1 MSDFSI
7 IGNRTAMIDA
17 AAKTTGAGKYT
28 DDLSVPGM
36 LVGKILHSPYP
47 HARIRRIDTS
57 RAEKCEGVVAVVVG
71 QDAPNP
77 YGILPVG
84 HDEYALALDKVRY
97 VGDNVACVVAVSE
110 SIAETALELI
120 DVEYEVLPAYFDPE
134 ESMKAVTDLI
144 HDSKPGNLEK
154 DYHHVFGD
162 PDQGFAGA
170 DQIAEAR
177 FIANEVTHAAME
189 PHSTLASFEIDP
201 HTGKPGRLTVWS
213 STQVPYYL
221 QHKLSLVLE
230 MPMAQ
235 IRVIKPLVGGGFGG
249 KSEVIPLEI
258 IAAIAA
264 RKAQA
269 AVKITYTREEVFWAH
284 RGRPRTII
292 DLKTGVKKDGR
303 ITAVKAR
310 VVQDGGAYC
319 SYGVVTILYSGALL
333 GALYDIPN
341 IQYDGY
347 RVLTNKPACGAMR
360 GHGTVNVRFAFE
372 SQLDEL
378 ALAIGMDPAEIRQ
391 RNLLQPPCITVN
403 GLRVQSYGLPECIE
417 KTVDRSGWKQRKGKL
432 PRGRGLGIA
441 CSHYVSGAANSII
454 RSDMPHSTVNIKID
468 RDGGVVVYTGASEI
482 GQGSDTMTAQIA
494 AEVLGCSLPRVRVI
508 AADTDL
514 TPIDIGSYSS
524 RVTFMAGNATLRA
537 ASEVKR
543 LIAAAAAKKMG
554 CAAEDLIFRN
564 DQVLRKNAAAS
575 VGELADKSVRTTQD
589 EASVSGRVEGQILRG
604 SLQQKR
610 KEEGPK
616 EKMSFEEAVVAAIDF
631 HGGLTGTGSYAPPQ
645 EARGGKHKGAG
656 VGPSPA
662 YSYSAQVAEVSVDE
676 ETGEVVVHKVWAA
689 HDCGRALNPV
699 SVEGQIIGSVWM
711 GMGQAL
717 TEEMVWKDGML
728 MNPGLLEYRSPSSV
742 ESPEVEPIIVESV
755 DPEGPFGAK
764 ECSEGSLAATIPAI
778 ANAIYDAVGVRL
790 RESPFT
796 PERVLSALRAKR
808 NARALNLTKVLTRLL
823 RHASAN
829 TADRC
834 ASKVRARNATRSI
847 HRGEKCRP
855 PRAVPIEPYKVQTA
869 PAQNCRRRNRVS
881 RGTFDACRA
890 WQLARAGSNSHPNH
904 CRRHRFNSIDAAET
918 IRAGARSRSARNRS
932 AARHPAAAR
941 RRRRNRGPHH
951 APRHRALR
959 LSAPALCGPHRSSG
973 DRGIARTAEHGHHR
987 R

>member
-7 IGNRTAMIDA
+7 IGKPIALIDSA
-17 AAKTTGAGKYT
+17 GKTTGQGKYA

-36 LVGKILHSPYP
+36 PIGKILHSPYP
-47 HARIRRIDTS
+47 HARIRHIDS
-57 RAEKCEGVVAVVVG
+57 RRALALEGVVTVVTGV
-71 QDAPNP
+71 DAPNK

-84 HDEYALALDKVRY
+84 HDETALAVDKVRY
-97 VGDNVACVVAVSE
+97 VGDNVACVVATSE
-110 SIAETALELI
+110 SIAEKAVELI

-134 ESMKAVTDLI
+134 ESMKATSNLI
-144 HDSKPGNLEK
+144 HDHKANNLEK

-162 PDQGFAGA
+162 PDSAFAKCDVVLENRYLAG
-170 DQIAEAR
+170 
-177 FIANEVTHAAME
+177 EVTHAAME
-189 PHSTLASFEIDP
+189 PHSTLASFEFNP
-201 HTGKPGRLTVWS
+201 QSGEMGRLTVWS

-221 QHKLSLVLE
+221 QHKLSLVLD
-230 MPMAQ
+230 MPMQQ

-269 AVKITYTREEVFWAH
+269 PVKITYTREEVFWAH

-292 DLKTGVKKDGR
+292 DLKTGVKNDGR

-378 ALAIGMDPAEIRQ
+378 AAQIRMDPAEIRR

-417 KTVDRSGWKQRKGKL
+417 KTVERSGWKERKGKL

-494 AEVLGCSLPRVRVI
+494 AEVLGCSLARVRVV

-537 ASEVKR
+537 ATEVKK
-543 LIAAAAAKKMG
+543 LIAAAAARKMA
-554 CAAEDLIFRN
+554 CAAEDLIF
-564 DQVLRKNAAAS
+564 
-575 VGELADKSVRTTQD
+575 QD
-589 EASVSGRVEGQILRG
+589 ELVSRKGHVGMDSLRAEQSSAASVSGRVEGQILRG

-616 EKMSFEEAVVAAIDF
+616 DSMSFEEAVVAAIDF
-631 HGGLTGTGSYAPPQ
+631 HGALTGTGSYAAPA

-662 YSYSAQVAEVSVDE
+662 YSYSAQVAEVSVDQD
-676 ETGEVVVHKVWAA
+676 TGEVTVHKVWAA

-728 MNPGLLEYRSPSSV
+728 MNPGLLEYRSPSAV
-742 ESPEVEPIIVESV
+742 ESPDVEPIIVESV

-778 ANAIYDAVGVRL
+778 ANAIYDAVGIRL
-790 RESPFT
+790 HESPFT
-796 PERVLSALRAKR
+796 PERVLAALRAKK
-808 NARALNLTKVLTRLL
+808 NAKAMNLTEGVDPTSPTRF
-823 RHASAN
+823 REH
-829 TADRC
+829 
-834 ASKVRARNATRSI
+834 
-847 HRGEKCRP
+847 G
-855 PRAVPIEPYKVQTA
+855 
-869 PAQNCRRRNRVS
+869 
-881 RGTFDACRA
+881 
-890 WQLARAGSNSHPNH
+890 GSLCFKGKGP
-904 CRRHRFNSIDAAET
+904 E
-918 IRAGARSRSARNRS
+918 
-932 AARHPAAAR
+932 RHPLDPSR
-941 RRRRNRGPHH
+941 QEVP
-951 APRHRALR
+951 
-959 LSAPALCGPHRSSG
+959 SG
-973 DRGIARTAEHGHHR
+973 GAD
-987 R
+987 

>member
-1 MSDFSI
+1 MTEFSI
-7 IGNRTAMIDA
+7 IGKPIAMVDA
-17 AAKTTGAGKYT
+17 AGKTTGAGKYT
-28 DDLSVPGM
+28 DDLCLPGM
-36 LVGKILHSPYP
+36 LVGKILHSAYP
-47 HARIRRIDTS
+47 HARIKRIDTS
-57 RAEKCEGVVAVVVG
+57 RAEKLDGVVVVVTG
-71 QDAPNP
+71 KDAPTP

-84 HDEYALALDKVRY
+84 HDEHALALDKVRY
-97 VGDNVACVVAVSE
+97 VGDNLACVAAVSE
-110 SIAETALELI
+110 DIAEKALELI
-120 DVEYEVLPAYFDPE
+120 DVEYELLPAYFDPE
-134 ESMKAVTDLI
+134 GSMKAETDLI
-144 HDSKPGNLEK
+144 HDNKPHNIEK

-162 PDQGFAGA
+162 PDKAL
-170 DQIAEAR
+170 AEADYVAEGR

-189 PHSTLASFEIDP
+189 PHSTLASFELDP
-201 HTGKPGRLTVWS
+201 HTGKLGRLTVWS

-264 RKAQA
+264 RA
-269 AVKITYTREEVFWAH
+269 ARAPVKITYNREEVFWAH

-292 DLKTGVKKDGR
+292 DLQTGVKKDGV
-303 ITAVKAR
+303 INAVKAR

-333 GALYDIPN
+333 GALYDISD
-341 IQYDGY
+341 IAYDGY

-372 SQLDEL
+372 SQLDEIAVKLNL
-378 ALAIGMDPAEIRQ
+378 APAEIRR
-391 RNLLQPPCITVN
+391 RNLLKPPCITIN
-403 GLRVQSYGLPECIE
+403 GLRVQSYGLPECIDQVVE
-417 KTVDRSGWKQRKGKL
+417 RSKWKERKGKL
-432 PRGRGLGIA
+432 PRGRGLGIG

-468 RDGGVVVYTGASEI
+468 RDGGVIVYTGAAEI

-494 AEVLGCSLPRVRVI
+494 AETLGCSLARLKVV

-537 ASEVKR
+537 AEEVKKQ
-543 LIAAAAAKKMG
+543 IASAAARKMK
-554 CAAEDLIFRN
+554 CPPDELVFRDDEVYRRDLG
-564 DQVLRKNAAAS
+564 
-575 VGELADKSVRTTQD
+575 GEGARATHS
-589 EASVSGRVEGQILRG
+589 EASASGRVEGQILRG

-610 KEEGPK
+610 KDEGPK
-616 EKMSFEEAVVAAIDF
+616 DWMIFEEAVVAAIDF
-631 HGGLTGTGSYAPPQ
+631 HGALTGTGSYAPPQ

-676 ETGEVVVHKVWAA
+676 ETGEVTVHKVWAA

-717 TEEMVWKDGML
+717 TEEMIWKDGLL

-742 ESPEVEPIIVESV
+742 ESPEVEAIIVESI

-778 ANAIYDAVGVRL
+778 ANAIYDAVGIRL

-796 PERVLSALRAKR
+796 PDRVLAALRAKR
-808 NARALNLTKVLTRLL
+808 NAKPLNLTEGV
-823 RHASAN
+823 
-829 TADRC
+829 D
-834 ASKVRARNATRSI
+834 
-847 HRGEKCRP
+847 P
-855 PRAVPIEPYKVQTA
+855 TA
-869 PAQNCRRRNRVS
+869 PDRFREHGGS
-881 RGTFDACRA
+881 LWFRGK
-890 WQLARAGSNSHPNH
+890 GP
-904 CRRHRFNSIDAAET
+904 E
-918 IRAGARSRSARNRS
+918 
-932 AARHPAAAR
+932 RHPLDPAR
-941 RRRRNRGPHH
+941 RET
-951 APRHRALR
+951 
-959 LSAPALCGPHRSSG
+959 SAEAGG
-973 DRGIARTAEHGHHR
+973 DD
-987 R
+987 

>member
-1 MSDFSI
+1 MNRFSI
-7 IGNRTAMIDA
+7 IGKPTAMVDA
-17 AAKTTGAGKYT
+17 AEKTTGSGKYT
-28 DDLSVPGM
+28 DDLRVPGM

-47 HARIRRIDTS
+47 HARIKSIDAS
-57 RAEKCEGVVAVVVG
+57 RAESLEGVVAVVVG
-71 QDAPNP
+71 KDAPNP

-84 HDEYALALDKVRY
+84 HDEHALALDKVRY

-110 SIAETALELI
+110 SVAEKALELI
-120 DVEYEVLPAYFDPE
+120 DVEYEVLPGYFDPE
-134 ESMKAVTDLI
+134 ESMKATSDFI
-144 HDSKPGNLEK
+144 HDNNPGNLEK

-162 PDQGFAGA
+162 PEKGFAEA
-170 DQIAEAR
+170 DHVAEAR

-189 PHSTLASFEIDP
+189 PHSTLASFELDP
-201 HTGKPGRLTVWS
+201 HTGKMGRLTVWS

-230 MPMAQ
+230 MPMSQ

-258 IAAIAA
+258 IAAVAA
-264 RKAQA
+264 RKAKA
-269 AVKITYTREEVFWAH
+269 PVKITYTREEVFWAH

-292 DLKTGVKKDGR
+292 DLKTGVKSDGR

-333 GALYDIPN
+333 GALYDIPH

-378 ALAIGMDPAEIRQ
+378 AAKIGMDPAEIRQ
-391 RNLLQPPCITVN
+391 RNLLKPPCITVN
-403 GLRVQSYGLPECIE
+403 GLRVQSYGLPECID
-417 KTVDRSGWKQRKGKL
+417 KTVERSGWKQRKGKL
-432 PRGRGLGIA
+432 PKGRGLGIA

-494 AEVLGCSLPRVRVI
+494 AEVLGCSLGRVRVI

-537 ASEVKR
+537 AEEVKKR
-543 LIAAAAAKKMG
+543 IAAAAGKKMNCG
-554 CAAEDLIFRN
+554 AEEIVFLDDLVLKKGSAAPEVKK
-564 DQVLRKNAAAS
+564 DQTGDA
-575 VGELADKSVRTTQD
+575 EITQAG
-589 EASVSGRVEGQILRG
+589 ASVSGRVEGQILRG

-610 KEEGPK
+610 KDEGPK
-616 EKMSFEEAVVAAIDF
+616 EWMTFEEAVVAAIDF
-631 HGGLTGTGSYAPPQ
+631 HGALTGTGSYAPPP
-645 EARGGKHKGAG
+645 EARGGKHKGGG

-676 ETGEVVVHKVWAA
+676 DTGEVTVHKVWAA

-728 MNPGLLEYRSPSSV
+728 MNAGMLEYRSPSSV
-742 ESPEVEPIIVESV
+742 ESPEVEPIIVESI

-778 ANAIYDAVGVRL
+778 SNAIYDAVGVRL
-790 RESPFT
+790 HESPFT
-796 PERVLSALRAKR
+796 PERVLAALRAKK
-808 NARALNLTKVLTRLL
+808 NARALNMTEGIDPTSPSSFREHGGSLCFKSKGPE
-823 RHASAN
+823 RHAL
-829 TADRC
+829 D
-834 ASKVRARNATRSI
+834 
-847 HRGEKCRP
+847 P
-855 PRAVPIEPYKVQTA
+855 
-869 PAQNCRRRNRVS
+869 
-881 RGTFDACRA
+881 
-890 WQLARAGSNSHPNH
+890 
-904 CRRHRFNSIDAAET
+904 
-918 IRAGARSRSARNRS
+918 
-932 AARHPAAAR
+932 AR
-941 RRRRNRGPHH
+941 RESP
-951 APRHRALR
+951 
-959 LSAPALCGPHRSSG
+959 
-973 DRGIARTAEHGHHR
+973 TAGGAD
-987 R
+987 

>member
-1 MSDFSI
+1 MSNDFSI
-7 IGNRTAMIDA
+7 IGKPTAMVDA
-17 AAKTTGAGKYT
+17 AEKTTGAGKYT
-28 DDLSVPGM
+28 DDLSAPGM
-36 LVGKILHSPYP
+36 LIGKILHSPYP
-47 HARIRRIDTS
+47 HANIKNIDTS
-57 RAEKCEGVVAVVVG
+57 RAEKVEGVVAVVVG
-71 QDAPNP
+71 KDAPKT

-84 HDEYALALDKVRY
+84 HDEYPLALDKVRY
-97 VGDNVACVVAVSE
+97 VGDNVACVVATSE
-110 SIAETALELI
+110 AIAEKALEFI
-120 DVEYEVLPAYFDPE
+120 DVDYEVLPAYFDPE
-134 ESMKAVTDLI
+134 ESMKAEANLI
-144 HDSKPGNLEK
+144 HDHKPHNVEK

-162 PDQGFAGA
+162 PEKGFAEA
-170 DQIAEAR
+170 DEIAEAR

-189 PHSTLASFEIDP
+189 PHSTLAAFETDP

-221 QHKLSLVLE
+221 QHKLSLVLD

-258 IAAIAA
+258 IAAVAA

-269 AVKITYTREEVFWAH
+269 PVKITYTREEVFWAH
-284 RGRPRTII
+284 RGRPRTIV

-378 ALAIGMDPAEIRQ
+378 ATKIGVDPAEIRQ

-417 KTVDRSGWKQRKGKL
+417 KTVERSSWKNRKGRL
-432 PRGRGLGIA
+432 PKGRGLGIA

-494 AEVLGCSLPRVRVI
+494 AETLGCSLPRVRVI

-537 ASEVKR
+537 AQEVKK
-543 LIAAAAAKKMG
+543 LIAAAAAQKMN
-554 CAAEDLIFRN
+554 CVPEDLIFRN
-564 DQVLRKNAAAS
+564 DAVERKNGHVGTAAIDRPAEQS
-575 VGELADKSVRTTQD
+575 SAAT
-589 EASVSGRVEGQILRG
+589 VSGRVEGQILRG

-610 KEEGPK
+610 KDEGPK
-616 EKMSFEEAVVAAIDF
+616 DQMTFEEAVVTAIDF
-631 HGGLTGTGSYAPPQ
+631 HGALTGTGSYAPPP
-645 EARGGKHKGAG
+645 EARGGRHKGAG

-676 ETGEVVVHKVWAA
+676 DTGEVTVHKFWAA

-742 ESPEVEPIIVESV
+742 ESPEVEPIIVESI

-790 RESPFT
+790 HECPFT
-796 PERVLSALRAKR
+796 PERVLAAIRAKK
-808 NARALNLTKVLTRLL
+808 NVKTLNLTEGI
-823 RHASAN
+823 
-829 TADRC
+829 D
-834 ASKVRARNATRSI
+834 
-847 HRGEKCRP
+847 P
-855 PRAVPIEPYKVQTA
+855 TA
-869 PAQNCRRRNRVS
+869 PQRFREH
-881 RGTFDACRA
+881 G
-890 WQLARAGSNSHPNH
+890 GSLWFKGKGP
-904 CRRHRFNSIDAAET
+904 E
-918 IRAGARSRSARNRS
+918 
-932 AARHPAAAR
+932 RHPLDPS
-941 RRRRNRGPHH
+941 RNEV
-951 APRHRALR
+951 
-959 LSAPALCGPHRSSG
+959 SAGGA
-973 DRGIARTAEHGHHR
+973 D
-987 R
+987 

>member
-7 IGNRTAMIDA
+7 IGKPIAMVDA
-17 AAKTTGAGKYT
+17 AGKTTGAGKYT
-28 DDLSVPGM
+28 DDLSLPGM

-47 HARIRRIDTS
+47 HARIKRIDTS
-57 RAEKCEGVVAVVVG
+57 RAQAIEGVVAIAIG
-71 QDAPNP
+71 QDAPKT

-84 HDEYALALDKVRY
+84 HDENALAVDKVRY
-97 VGDNVACVVAVSE
+97 VGDNVACVVAIDE
-110 SIAETALELI
+110 ATAEHALKLI

-134 ESMKAVTDLI
+134 ESMKAETDLI
-144 HDSKPGNLEK
+144 HDGKPHNLEK

-162 PDQGFAGA
+162 PEKEL
-170 DQIAEAR
+170 AEAAHVVEGR

-189 PHSTLASFEIDP
+189 PHSTLASFEIDSQ
-201 HTGKPGRLTVWS
+201 TGKPGRLTVWS

-230 MPMAQ
+230 MPMSQ

-258 IAAIAA
+258 IAAVAA
-264 RKAQA
+264 RKAKA
-269 AVKITYTREEVFWAH
+269 PVKITYTREEVFWAH

-292 DLKTGVKKDGR
+292 DMKTGADQEGR

-378 ALAIGMDPAEIRQ
+378 SAGMGIDPAEIRR
-391 RNLLQPPCITVN
+391 RNLLKPPCITIN
-403 GLRVQSYGLPECIE
+403 GLRVQSYGLPECIDQ
-417 KTVDRSGWKQRKGKL
+417 VVSRSQWEERKGRL
-432 PRGRGLGIA
+432 PKRTGLGIA

-494 AEVLGCSLPRVRVI
+494 AEVLGCSLGRVRVI

-537 ASEVKR
+537 AEEVRKQ
-543 LIAAAAAKKMG
+543 IASAAARKMN
-554 CAAEDLIFRN
+554 CTPE
-564 DQVLRKNAAAS
+564 
-575 VGELADKSVRTTQD
+575 ELAFREDSVFKKDSADRNVRATQD
-589 EASVSGRVEGQILRG
+589 RATTASAPSVSGHVEGQILRG

-610 KEEGPK
+610 KDEGPK
-616 EKMSFEEAVVAAIDF
+616 ESMTFEEAVVAAIDF
-631 HGGLTGTGSYAPPQ
+631 HGALTGTGSYAPPP

-676 ETGEVVVHKVWAA
+676 ETGEVTVHKVWAA

-711 GMGQAL
+711 GLGQAL
-717 TEEMVWKDGML
+717 QEEMVWKDGLL
-728 MNPGLLEYRSPSSV
+728 MNPGLLEYRSPSSI
-742 ESPEVEPIIVESV
+742 ESPVVEPIIVESV

-778 ANAIYDAVGVRL
+778 SNAIYDAVGIRL
-790 RESPFT
+790 HETPFT
-796 PERVLSALRAKR
+796 PERVLSALRAKKAAKAINMTEGVDPTEPTR
-808 NARALNLTKVLTRLL
+808 FREHGGALWF
-823 RHASAN
+823 
-829 TADRC
+829 
-834 ASKVRARNATRSI
+834 
-847 HRGEKCRP
+847 RGKGPE
-855 PRAVPIEPYKVQTA
+855 
-869 PAQNCRRRNRVS
+869 
-881 RGTFDACRA
+881 
-890 WQLARAGSNSHPNH
+890 
-904 CRRHRFNSIDAAET
+904 
-918 IRAGARSRSARNRS
+918 
-932 AARHPAAAR
+932 RHPLDPAR
-941 RRRRNRGPHH
+941 REVVADAG
-951 APRHRALR
+951 
-959 LSAPALCGPHRSSG
+959 G
-973 DRGIARTAEHGHHR
+973 DD
-987 R
+987 

>member
-7 IGNRTAMIDA
+7 IGKRVALVDSA
-17 AAKTTGAGKYT
+17 GKTTGQGKYA
-28 DDLSVPGM
+28 DDISLTGM
-36 LVGKILHSPYP
+36 LYGKILHSPLP
-47 HARIRRIDTS
+47 HAKIKKIDS
-57 RAEKCEGVVAVVVG
+57 FRAEELEGVVCVVTG
-71 QDAPNP
+71 PDAPNK

-84 HDEYALALDKVRY
+84 HDETALAVEKVRY
-97 VGDNVACVVAVSE
+97 VGDNVACVVATSE
-110 SIAETALELI
+110 AIAERAVELI
-120 DVEYEVLPAYFDPE
+120 DVEYEPLPAWFDPE
-134 ESMKAVTDLI
+134 DSMKAENNWI
-144 HDSKPGNLEK
+144 HPQRPHNIEK

-162 PDQGFAGA
+162 PDRGFAE
-170 DQIAEAR
+170 AEVVVDHR
-177 FIANEVTHAAME
+177 FIASEVTHAAME
-189 PHSTLASFEIDP
+189 PHCTLASFEIDSG
-201 HTGKPGRLTVWS
+201 TGQPGRLTVWS

-221 QHKLSLVLE
+221 QHKLSIVLE
-230 MPMAQ
+230 MPMSQ

-249 KSEVIPLEI
+249 KSEVIPIEI
-258 IAAIAA
+258 IAAVAA

-269 AVKITYTREEVFWAH
+269 PVKITYTREEVFWAH

-292 DLKTGVKKDGR
+292 DLKTGVKNDGR

-378 ALAIGMDPAEIRQ
+378 AAKIGEDPAEIRQ
-391 RNLLQPPCITVN
+391 RNLLKPPCITVN

-417 KTVDRSGWKQRKGKL
+417 KTVERSGWKERRGRLGK
-432 PRGRGLGIA
+432 GRGLGIA

-494 AEVLGCSLPRVRVI
+494 AEVLGCSLGRVRVV

-537 ASEVKR
+537 AEEVKKI
-543 LIAAAAAKKMG
+543 IAAAAAKKMG
-554 CAAEDLIFRN
+554 CGVEELAFRG
-564 DQVLRKNAAAS
+564 DIVLRNGADAS
-575 VGELADKSVRTTQD
+575 SWVELSDRSVRPTQP

-604 SLQQKR
+604 SLQQKQ
-610 KEEGPK
+610 KDEGPK
-616 EKMSFEEAVVAAIDF
+616 ESMTFVEAVVAAIDF
-631 HGGLTGTGSYAPPQ
+631 HGALTGTGSYAPPVD
-645 EARGGKHKGAG
+645 ARGGKHKGAG

-676 ETGEVVVHKVWAA
+676 DTGEVTVHKVWAA

-717 TEEMVWKDGML
+717 TEEMIWKDGLL

-742 ESPEVEPIIVESV
+742 ESPEVEPIIVESI

-790 RESPFT
+790 HESPFT
-796 PERVLSALRAKR
+796 PERVLAALRAKKG
-808 NARALNLTKVLTRLL
+808 AKALNLTEGVDPTSPVRFREHGGSLCFEGKGPE
-823 RHASAN
+823 RHAL
-829 TADRC
+829 D
-834 ASKVRARNATRSI
+834 
-847 HRGEKCRP
+847 P
-855 PRAVPIEPYKVQTA
+855 
-869 PAQNCRRRNRVS
+869 S
-881 RGTFDACRA
+881 RQGTDA
-890 WQLARAGSNSHPNH
+890 G
-904 CRRHRFNSIDAAET
+904 
-918 IRAGARSRSARNRS
+918 GAR
-932 AARHPAAAR
+932 
-941 RRRRNRGPHH
+941 
-951 APRHRALR
+951 
-959 LSAPALCGPHRSSG
+959 
-973 DRGIARTAEHGHHR
+973 
-987 R
+987 

>member
-1 MSDFSI
+1 MTNFSI
-7 IGNRTAMIDA
+7 IGKPIAMVDA
-17 AAKTTGAGKYT
+17 AGKTTGAGKYT
-28 DDLSVPGM
+28 DDLSLPGM
-36 LVGKILHSPYP
+36 LVGKILHSPHP
-47 HARIRRIDTS
+47 HARIKRIDTS
-57 RAEKCEGVVAVVVG
+57 RAEKLDGVVAVAVG
-71 QDAPNP
+71 SDAPNT

-84 HDEYALALDKVRY
+84 HDEHALAVDKVRY
-97 VGDNVACVVAVSE
+97 VGDNVACVTAIDE
-110 SIAETALELI
+110 ATAEKALELI
-120 DVEYEVLPAYFDPE
+120 DVEYELLPAYFDPE
-134 ESMKAVTDLI
+134 ESMKAEHDLI
-144 HDSKPGNLEK
+144 HDNKAHNLEK
-154 DYHHVFGD
+154 DYHHAFGD
-162 PDQGFAGA
+162 PEKGFADA
-170 DQIAEAR
+170 DHIEEAR

-189 PHSTLASFEIDP
+189 PHSTLASFELDSQ
-201 HTGKPGRLTVWS
+201 TGKLGRLTVWS

-230 MPMAQ
+230 MPMSQ

-258 IAAIAA
+258 IAAVAA
-264 RKAQA
+264 RKAQRP
-269 AVKITYTREEVFWAH
+269 VKITYTREEVFWAH

-292 DLKTGVKKDGR
+292 DLKTGVKNDGR

-378 ALAIGMDPAEIRQ
+378 AAKIDLDPAEIRR

-403 GLRVQSYGLPECIE
+403 GLRVQSYGLPECIDKVVE
-417 KTVDRSGWKQRKGKL
+417 RSDWQNRKGKL

-494 AEVLGCSLPRVRVI
+494 AEVLGCSLARVKVI

-537 ASEVKR
+537 AQEVRKQ
-543 LIAAAAAKKMG
+543 IASAAAKKMNCTPEELSFAG
-554 CAAEDLIFRN
+554 DLISRSGYTN
-564 DQVLRKNAAAS
+564 QNPHPVANNATR
-575 VGELADKSVRTTQD
+575 VGHPGAGDSTGHVGTGTLARPVPAKFAGTTPAEQ
-589 EASVSGRVEGQILRG
+589 ASVSGRVEGQILRG

-610 KEEGPK
+610 KDEGPK
-616 EKMSFEEAVVAAIDF
+616 DSMSFEEAVVAAIDF
-631 HGGLTGTGSYAPPQ
+631 HGALTGTGSYAPPP

-662 YSYSAQVAEVSVDE
+662 YSYSAQVAEVTVDE
-676 ETGEVVVHKVWAA
+676 ETGEVTVHKVWAA

-717 TEEMVWKDGML
+717 TEEMIWKDGLL

-742 ESPEVEPIIVESV
+742 ESPEVEPIIVESI

-778 ANAIYDAVGVRL
+778 ANAIYDAVGIRL
-790 RESPFT
+790 HEAPFT
-796 PERVLSALRAKR
+796 PERVLAALRAKK
-808 NARALNLTKVLTRLL
+808 NAKTLNLTEGV
-823 RHASAN
+823 
-829 TADRC
+829 D
-834 ASKVRARNATRSI
+834 
-847 HRGEKCRP
+847 P
-855 PRAVPIEPYKVQTA
+855 TA
-869 PAQNCRRRNRVS
+869 PA
-881 RGTFDACRA
+881 
-890 WQLARAGSNSHPNH
+890 
-904 CRRHRFNSIDAAET
+904 RF
-918 IRAGARSRSARNRS
+918 R
-932 AARHPAAAR
+932 
-941 RRRRNRGPHH
+941 
-951 APRHRALR
+951 
-959 LSAPALCGPHRSSG
+959 
-973 DRGIARTAEHGHHR
+973 EHGGAVWFKGKGAER
-987 R
+987 VGRAPSPANGD

>member
-1 MSDFSI
+1 MKMSNFSI
-7 IGNRTAMIDA
+7 IGKPTAMVDA
-17 AAKTTGAGKYT
+17 AEKTTGAGKYT

-36 LVGKILHSPYP
+36 LIGKILHSPYP
-47 HARIRRIDTS
+47 HARIKRIDTS
-57 RAEKCEGVVAVVVG
+57 RAEMLDGVVAVVIG
-71 QDAPNP
+71 KDAPNP

-84 HDEYALALDKVRY
+84 HDEHALALDKVRY

-110 SIAETALELI
+110 AIAEKALELI

-134 ESMKAVTDLI
+134 ESMKAQTNLI
-144 HDSKPGNLEK
+144 HDNKPGNLEK
-154 DYHHVFGD
+154 DYHHAFGD
-162 PDQGFAGA
+162 PEKGFAEA
-170 DQIAEAR
+170 DHVAEAR

-189 PHSTLASFEIDP
+189 PHSTLASFELDP
-201 HTGKPGRLTVWS
+201 HTGKLGRLTVWS

-258 IAAIAA
+258 IAAVAA
-264 RKAQA
+264 RKAHA
-269 AVKITYTREEVFWAH
+269 PVKITYTREEVFWAH

-292 DLKTGVKKDGR
+292 DLKTGIKDDGR
-303 ITAVKAR
+303 ITCVKAR

-378 ALAIGMDPAEIRQ
+378 AAKIGLDPAEIRQ
-391 RNLLQPPCITVN
+391 RNLLKPPCITVN

-417 KTVDRSGWKQRKGKL
+417 KTVERSGWKQRRGKL
-432 PRGRGLGIA
+432 PKGRGLGIA

-482 GQGSDTMTAQIA
+482 GQGSDTMTAQVA
-494 AEVLGCSLPRVRVI
+494 AEVLGCSLARVRVI

-537 ASEVKR
+537 AEDVKKR
-543 LIAAAAAKKMG
+543 IAAAAAKKMN
-554 CAAEDLIFRN
+554 CAAEDLVFRDDLVFKKGSAPPAVKK
-564 DQVLRKNAAAS
+564 DQAEEVE
-575 VGELADKSVRTTQD
+575 VTQAG
-589 EASVSGRVEGQILRG
+589 ASVSGRVEGQILRG

-616 EKMSFEEAVVAAIDF
+616 EWMTFEEAVVAAIDF
-631 HGGLTGTGSYAPPQ
+631 HGALTGTGSYAPPP
-645 EARGGKHKGAG
+645 EARGGKHKGGG

-676 ETGEVVVHKVWAA
+676 DTGEVTVHKVWAA

-728 MNPGLLEYRSPSSV
+728 MNAGMLEYRSPSSV
-742 ESPEVEPIIVESV
+742 ESPEVEAIIVESI

-778 ANAIYDAVGVRL
+778 SNAIYDAVGVRL
-790 RESPFT
+790 HESPFT
-796 PERVLSALRAKR
+796 PERVLAALRAKR
-808 NARALNLTKVLTRLL
+808 KDKALNLTEGV
-823 RHASAN
+823 
-829 TADRC
+829 D
-834 ASKVRARNATRSI
+834 
-847 HRGEKCRP
+847 P
-855 PRAVPIEPYKVQTA
+855 TA
-869 PAQNCRRRNRVS
+869 PARFREH
-881 RGTFDACRA
+881 G
-890 WQLARAGSNSHPNH
+890 GSLCFKGKGPE
-904 CRRHRFNSIDAAET
+904 RHALD
-918 IRAGARSRSARNRS
+918 
-932 AARHPAAAR
+932 PAR
-941 RRRRNRGPHH
+941 RE
-951 APRHRALR
+951 A
-959 LSAPALCGPHRSSG
+959 SAGGA
-973 DRGIARTAEHGHHR
+973 D
-987 R
+987 

>member
-1 MSDFSI
+1 MKSPMNNGFSI
-7 IGNRTAMIDA
+7 IGKPTAMVDA
-17 AAKTTGAGKYT
+17 AEKTTGAGKYT
-28 DDLSVPGM
+28 DDLSLPSM
-36 LVGKILHSPYP
+36 LIGKILHSPYP
-47 HARIRRIDTS
+47 HARIKSIDAS
-57 RAEKCEGVVAVVVG
+57 RAEKLDGVVAVVIG
-71 QDAPNP
+71 KDAPKT

-84 HDEYALALDKVRY
+84 HDEYPLALDRVRY
-97 VGDNVACVVAVSE
+97 VGDNVACVVATTE
-110 SIAETALELI
+110 AIAEQALELI
-120 DVEYEVLPAYFDPE
+120 DVDYEVLPAYFDPE
-134 ESMKAVTDLI
+134 ESMKAETDLI
-144 HDSKPGNLEK
+144 HDNKPHNLEK
-154 DYHHVFGD
+154 DYHHSFGA
-162 PDQGFAGA
+162 PDKGFAEA
-170 DQIAEAR
+170 EEIAEAR

-201 HTGKPGRLTVWS
+201 HTGKQGRLTVWS

-221 QHKLSLVLE
+221 QHKLSLVLD

-258 IAAIAA
+258 IAAVGA

-269 AVKITYTREEVFWAH
+269 PVKITYTREEVFWAH

-303 ITAVKAR
+303 ITAVNAR

-378 ALAIGMDPAEIRQ
+378 AAKIGMDPAEIRQ

-417 KTVDRSGWKQRKGKL
+417 KTVERSGWKERKGKL
-432 PRGRGLGIA
+432 PKGRGLGIA

-494 AEVLGCSLPRVRVI
+494 AEALGCSLSRVRVI

-537 ASEVKR
+537 AQEVKK
-543 LIAAAAAKKMG
+543 LIAAAAAKKMA
-554 CAAEDLIFRN
+554 CAPEDLSFREDTVSKKN
-564 DQVLRKNAAAS
+564 GHIGTAPPGSLFRAESKGPADQSSAA
-575 VGELADKSVRTTQD
+575 T
-589 EASVSGRVEGQILRG
+589 VSGHVEGQILRG

-616 EKMSFEEAVVAAIDF
+616 ESLTFEEAVVAAIDF
-631 HGGLTGTGSYAPPQ
+631 HGALMGTGSYAPPP

-676 ETGEVVVHKVWAA
+676 ETGEVTVHKVWAA

-728 MNPGLLEYRSPSSV
+728 MNPGLLEYRSPSAV
-742 ESPEVEPIIVESV
+742 ESPAVEPIIVESI

-790 RESPFT
+790 HECPFT
-796 PERVLSALRAKR
+796 PERVLAAIRAKKS
-808 NARALNLTKVLTRLL
+808 AKVINLTEGIDPTAPQRFREHGGSLCFKGKGPE
-823 RHASAN
+823 RHALDPSRREVPAGG
-829 TADRC
+829 AD
-834 ASKVRARNATRSI
+834 
-847 HRGEKCRP
+847 
-855 PRAVPIEPYKVQTA
+855 
-869 PAQNCRRRNRVS
+869 
-881 RGTFDACRA
+881 
-890 WQLARAGSNSHPNH
+890 
-904 CRRHRFNSIDAAET
+904 
-918 IRAGARSRSARNRS
+918 
-932 AARHPAAAR
+932 
-941 RRRRNRGPHH
+941 
-951 APRHRALR
+951 
-959 LSAPALCGPHRSSG
+959 
-973 DRGIARTAEHGHHR
+973 
-987 R
+987 

>member
-1 MSDFSI
+1 MSAEFSI
-7 IGNRTAMIDA
+7 IGKPTAMVDA
-17 AAKTTGAGKYT
+17 AEKTTGAGKYT

-47 HARIRRIDTS
+47 HARIRNIDTT
-57 RAEKCEGVVAVVVG
+57 RAEQLEGVVAVAIG
-71 QDAPNP
+71 QDAPKT

-84 HDEYALALDKVRY
+84 HDEYPLALDKVRY

-110 SIAETALELI
+110 AIAEKALELI
-120 DVEYEVLPAYFDPE
+120 DVDYEVLPAYFDPE
-134 ESMKAVTDLI
+134 ESMKAQADLI
-144 HDSKPGNLEK
+144 HDHKPNNLEK

-162 PDQGFAGA
+162 PDKGFSEA
-170 DQIAEAR
+170 DRIAEAR

-221 QHKLSLVLE
+221 QHKLSLVLD
-230 MPMAQ
+230 MPMQQ

-269 AVKITYTREEVFWAH
+269 PVKITYTREEVFWAH

-292 DLKTGVKKDGR
+292 DLKTGVKNDGR

-378 ALAIGMDPAEIRQ
+378 ASVIGMDPAEIRQ
-391 RNLLQPPCITVN
+391 RNLLKPPCVTVN

-417 KTVDRSGWKQRKGKL
+417 KTVERSGWRERKGKL
-432 PRGRGLGIA
+432 TKGRGLGIA

-482 GQGSDTMTAQIA
+482 GQGSDTMTAQVA
-494 AEVLGCSLPRVRVI
+494 AETLGCSLSRVRVV

-537 ASEVKR
+537 ATEVKK
-543 LIAAAAAKKMG
+543 LIAAAAAKKMA
-554 CAAEDLIFRN
+554 CAAEDLIFQN
-564 DQVLRKNAAAS
+564 
-575 VGELADKSVRTTQD
+575 ELVSGKGHAGTDGRARPAEQSSA
-589 EASVSGRVEGQILRG
+589 ASVSGRVEGQILRG

-616 EKMSFEEAVVAAIDF
+616 DSMSFEEAVVAAIDF
-631 HGGLTGTGSYAPPQ
+631 HGALTGTGSYAPPAD
-645 EARGGKHKGAG
+645 ARGGKHKGAG

-676 ETGEVVVHKVWAA
+676 ETGEVTVHKVWAA

-742 ESPEVEPIIVESV
+742 ESPEVEAIIVESI

-790 RESPFT
+790 HESPFT
-796 PERVLSALRAKR
+796 PERVLAALRAKKQAK
-808 NARALNLTKVLTRLL
+808 NLNLT
-823 RHASAN
+823 
-829 TADRC
+829 DG
-834 ASKVRARNATRSI
+834 I
-847 HRGEKCRP
+847 DP
-855 PRAVPIEPYKVQTA
+855 TA
-869 PAQNCRRRNRVS
+869 PTRFREH
-881 RGTFDACRA
+881 G
-890 WQLARAGSNSHPNH
+890 GSLCFKGKGP
-904 CRRHRFNSIDAAET
+904 E
-918 IRAGARSRSARNRS
+918 
-932 AARHPAAAR
+932 RHPLDPSR
-941 RRRRNRGPHH
+941 Q
-951 APRHRALR
+951 APPTPGGA
-959 LSAPALCGPHRSSG
+959 
-973 DRGIARTAEHGHHR
+973 D
-987 R
+987 

>member
-1 MSDFSI
+1 MTDFSI
-7 IGNRTAMIDA
+7 IGKPIAMLDA
-17 AAKTTGAGKYT
+17 PAKTTGTGKYT
-28 DDLSVPGM
+28 DDFSVPGM
-36 LVGKILHSPYP
+36 LVGKLLHSPYP
-47 HARIRRIDTS
+47 HARIKRIDTS
-57 RAEKCEGVVAVVVG
+57 RAEELDGVVAVAIG
-71 QDAPNP
+71 TDAPNT

-84 HDEYALALDKVRY
+84 HDEHALAVDKVRY
-97 VGDNVACVVAVSE
+97 VGDNVACVAAIDE
-110 SIAETALELI
+110 ATANRALELI
-120 DVEYEVLPAYFDPE
+120 HVEYEVLPAYFDPE
-134 ESMKAVTDLI
+134 QSLRAESDLI
-144 HDSKPGNLEK
+144 HDNKPHNLEK
-154 DYHHVFGD
+154 EYHHVFGD
-162 PDQGFAGA
+162 PDKGFAEA
-170 DQIAEAR
+170 DQIAEGR

-189 PHSTLASFEIDP
+189 PHSTLASFEMDSQ
-201 HTGKPGRLTVWS
+201 TGKPGRLTVWS

-258 IAAIAA
+258 IAAVAA
-264 RKAQA
+264 RKAGA
-269 AVKITYTREEVFWAH
+269 PVKITYTREEVFWAH

-292 DLKTGVKKDGR
+292 DLKTGINKDGR

-333 GALYDIPN
+333 GALYDISN

-378 ALAIGMDPAEIRQ
+378 AARINVDPAEIRQ
-391 RNLLQPPCITVN
+391 RNLLTPPCVTVN
-403 GLRVQSYGLPECIE
+403 GLRVQSYGLPECIKKSVE
-417 KTVDRSGWKQRKGKL
+417 RSGWNQRRGRLAK
-432 PRGRGLGIA
+432 GRGLGIA

-468 RDGGVVVYTGASEI
+468 RDGGVVVYTGAAEI

-494 AEVLGCSLPRVRVI
+494 AETLGCSLARVKVV

-537 ASEVKR
+537 AQEVKR
-543 LIAAAAAKKMG
+543 QIASAAARKME
-554 CAAEDLIFRN
+554 CTPEDLVFRDDLVSN
-564 DQVLRKNAAAS
+564 H
-575 VGELADKSVRTTQD
+575 KSANEGARAPHSGMQSET
-589 EASVSGRVEGQILRG
+589 SVSGRVEGQILRG

-610 KEEGPK
+610 KDEGPK
-616 EKMSFEEAVVAAIDF
+616 NVLTFEEAVVAAIDF
-631 HGGLTGTGSYAPPQ
+631 HGALTGTGSYAPPP
-645 EARGGKHKGAG
+645 EARGGTHKGAG

-676 ETGEVVVHKVWAA
+676 ETGEVAVHKVWAA

-711 GMGQAL
+711 GVGQAL
-717 TEEMVWKDGML
+717 TEEMIWKDGML

-742 ESPEVEPIIVESV
+742 ESPEVEPIIVESI

-778 ANAIYDAVGVRL
+778 ANAIYDAAGIRL
-790 RESPFT
+790 HESPFT
-796 PERVLSALRAKR
+796 PERVLAALRAK
-808 NARALNLTKVLTRLL
+808 K
-823 RHASAN
+823 
-829 TADRC
+829 
-834 ASKVRARNATRSI
+834 
-847 HRGEKCRP
+847 
-855 PRAVPIEPYKVQTA
+855 
-869 PAQNCRRRNRVS
+869 
-881 RGTFDACRA
+881 
-890 WQLARAGSNSHPNH
+890 
-904 CRRHRFNSIDAAET
+904 
-918 IRAGARSRSARNRS
+918 
-932 AARHPAAAR
+932 
-941 RRRRNRGPHH
+941 
-951 APRHRALR
+951 
-959 LSAPALCGPHRSSG
+959 
-973 DRGIARTAEHGHHR
+973 
-987 R
+987 

>member
-7 IGNRTAMIDA
+7 IGKPTAMVDA
-17 AAKTTGAGKYT
+17 AGKTTGAGKYT
-28 DDLSVPGM
+28 DDLSLPGM

-47 HARIRRIDTS
+47 HARIRRIDTT
-57 RAEKCEGVVAVVVG
+57 RAEKLDGVVAVVIG
-71 QDAPNP
+71 QDAPTP

-84 HDEYALALDKVRY
+84 HDEHALCTDKVRY
-97 VGDNVACVVAVSE
+97 VGDNVACVAAVDE
-110 SIAETALELI
+110 ATADQAIELI

-134 ESMKAVTDLI
+134 DSMKAQSDFI
-144 HDSKPGNLEK
+144 HDNKPNNIEK

-162 PDQGFAGA
+162 PEKALA
-170 DQIAEAR
+170 EAAYVAEAR

-189 PHSTLASFEIDP
+189 PHSTLAAFEIDP

-230 MPMAQ
+230 MPMSQ

-258 IAAIAA
+258 IAAVAA

-269 AVKITYTREEVFWAH
+269 PVKITYTREEVFWAH

-292 DLKTGVKKDGR
+292 DLKTGADKDGH

-310 VVQDGGAYC
+310 VVQDGGGYC

-341 IQYDGY
+341 IHYDGY
-347 RVLTNKPACGAMR
+347 RVLTNKPVCGAMR

-378 ALAIGMDPAEIRQ
+378 ALKLKLDPAEIRR
-391 RNLLQPPCITVN
+391 RNLLKPPCVTIN
-403 GLRVQSYGLPECIE
+403 GLRVQSYGLPECIAKVVE
-417 KTVDRSGWKQRKGKL
+417 RSGWVERKGKL
-432 PRGRGLGIA
+432 PKGRGLGVA

-468 RDGGVVVYTGASEI
+468 RDGGVVVYTGASDI
-482 GQGSDTMTAQIA
+482 GQGSDTMVAQIA
-494 AEVLGCSLPRVRVI
+494 SEVLGCSLGRVKVV

-524 RVTFMAGNATLRA
+524 RVTFMNGNATLRA
-537 ASEVKR
+537 AEEVKKL
-543 LIAAAAAKKMG
+543 LIAAAAKKMS
-554 CAAEDLIFRN
+554 CTAQELVFRDDRVNKNHVAAGDSPAEAGKT
-564 DQVLRKNAAAS
+564 VHP
-575 VGELADKSVRTTQD
+575 TQ
-589 EASVSGRVEGQILRG
+589 EGASVSGRVEGQILRG

-610 KEEGPK
+610 KDEGPRDS
-616 EKMSFEEAVVAAIDF
+616 MTFEEAVVAAIDF
-631 HGGLTGTGSYAPPQ
+631 HGALTGTGSYAPPQ

-676 ETGEVVVHKVWAA
+676 DTGEVTVHKVWAA

-717 TEEMVWKDGML
+717 TEEMVWKEGML

-742 ESPEVEPIIVESV
+742 ESPEIEPIIVESV

-778 ANAIYDAVGVRL
+778 SNAIYDAVGVRL
-790 RESPFT
+790 HESPFT
-796 PERVLSALRAKR
+796 PERVLAALRAKKAEKKIDLTEGIDPTSP
-808 NARALNLTKVLTRLL
+808 ARFREHGGSLWF
-823 RHASAN
+823 
-829 TADRC
+829 
-834 ASKVRARNATRSI
+834 
-847 HRGEKCRP
+847 RGKGPE
-855 PRAVPIEPYKVQTA
+855 
-869 PAQNCRRRNRVS
+869 
-881 RGTFDACRA
+881 
-890 WQLARAGSNSHPNH
+890 
-904 CRRHRFNSIDAAET
+904 
-918 IRAGARSRSARNRS
+918 
-932 AARHPAAAR
+932 RHPLDPAR
-941 RRRRNRGPHH
+941 RE
-951 APRHRALR
+951 AL
-959 LSAPALCGPHRSSG
+959 AGG
-973 DRGIARTAEHGHHR
+973 DD
-987 R
+987 

>member
-1 MSDFSI
+1 MDNGFSI
-7 IGNRTAMIDA
+7 IGKPTAMVDA
-17 AAKTTGAGKYT
+17 AHKTTGSGKYT
-28 DDLSVPGM
+28 DDLSLPGM
-36 LVGKILHSPYP
+36 LVGKILHSPFP
-47 HARIRRIDTS
+47 HARIKSIDTT
-57 RAEKCEGVVAVVVG
+57 RAEKLEGVVALVVG
-71 QDAPNP
+71 KDAPNP

-84 HDEYALALDKVRY
+84 HDEHALALDKVRY

-110 SIAETALELI
+110 AVAEKALELI
-120 DVEYEVLPAYFDPE
+120 DVEFEVLPAYFDPE
-134 ESMKAVTDLI
+134 ESMKAKTDLI
-144 HDSKPGNLEK
+144 HDSKPGNVEK

-162 PDQGFAGA
+162 PDKGFAEA
-170 DQIAEAR
+170 DQVAEAR

-189 PHSTLASFEIDP
+189 PHSTLASFELDP
-201 HTGKPGRLTVWS
+201 HTGKLGRLTVWS

-230 MPMAQ
+230 MPMSQ
-235 IRVIKPLVGGGFGG
+235 IRVMKPLVGGGFGG

-258 IAAIAA
+258 IAAVAA

-269 AVKITYTREEVFWAH
+269 PVKITYTREEVFWAH

-292 DLKTGVKKDGR
+292 DLKIGAKKDGR
-303 ITAVKAR
+303 LTSVAAR

-341 IQYDGY
+341 IRYDGY

-372 SQLDEL
+372 SQLDEIAVHL
-378 ALAIGMDPAEIRQ
+378 KIDAAEIRR
-391 RNLLQPPCITVN
+391 RNLLKPPCVTVN
-403 GLRVQSYGLPECIE
+403 NLRVQSYGLPECIE
-417 KTVDRSGWKQRKGKL
+417 KVVERSQWSKRKGKL
-432 PRGRGLGIA
+432 PKGRGLGIA

-482 GQGSDTMTAQIA
+482 GQGSDTMTAQVA
-494 AEVLGCSLPRVRVI
+494 AEVLGCSLARVKII

-537 ASEVKR
+537 AEDVKKR
-543 LIAAAAAKKMG
+543 IAAAAAKKMD
-554 CAAEDLIFRN
+554 CAADDLVFRG
-564 DQVLRKNAAAS
+564 DVVSKRGSAPPIVSKAADDD
-575 VGELADKSVRTTQD
+575 VTQSG
-589 EASVSGRVEGQILRG
+589 ASVSGRVEGQILRG

-610 KEEGPK
+610 KDEGPK
-616 EKMSFEEAVVAAIDF
+616 DWMTFEEAVVAAIDF
-631 HGGLTGTGSYAPPQ
+631 HGALTGTGSYAPPPD
-645 EARGGKHKGAG
+645 ARGGKHKGAG

-662 YSYSAQVAEVSVDE
+662 YSYSAQVAEVTVDE
-676 ETGEVVVHKVWAA
+676 DTGEVTVHKVWAA

-742 ESPEVEPIIVESV
+742 ESPEVEPIIVESI

-778 ANAIYDAVGVRL
+778 ANAIYDAVGIRL
-790 RESPFT
+790 HECPFT
-796 PERVLSALRAKR
+796 PERVLSALRAKK
-808 NARALNLTKVLTRLL
+808 NAKNINLTEGIDPTAPTHFREHGGSLCFNGKGPK
-823 RHASAN
+823 RHALDPSRRETPSVAGG
-829 TADRC
+829 AD
-834 ASKVRARNATRSI
+834 
-847 HRGEKCRP
+847 
-855 PRAVPIEPYKVQTA
+855 
-869 PAQNCRRRNRVS
+869 
-881 RGTFDACRA
+881 
-890 WQLARAGSNSHPNH
+890 
-904 CRRHRFNSIDAAET
+904 
-918 IRAGARSRSARNRS
+918 
-932 AARHPAAAR
+932 
-941 RRRRNRGPHH
+941 
-951 APRHRALR
+951 
-959 LSAPALCGPHRSSG
+959 
-973 DRGIARTAEHGHHR
+973 
-987 R
+987 